1 MGADDGRKVSGGIG
15 TWRSDKRLVRQ
26 VIYFSN
32 AAYILKSVIRN
43 EINKMGNQRF
53 S

>member
-26 VIYFSN
+26 VIYFSISVDCFFLEN
-32 AAYILKSVIRN
+32 MGAAIGSKIVRA
-43 EINKMGNQRF
+43 
-53 S
+53 